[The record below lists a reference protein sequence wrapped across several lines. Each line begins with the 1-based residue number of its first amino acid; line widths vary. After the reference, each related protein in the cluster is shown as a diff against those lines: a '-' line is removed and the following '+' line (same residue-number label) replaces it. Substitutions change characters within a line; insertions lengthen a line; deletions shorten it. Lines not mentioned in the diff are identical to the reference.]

1 MQYNYILLNEGFYR
15 WLETNYLPVQSQILF
30 LKLVH
35 LFNLSGWSE
44 WLTVDNH
51 RMMSL
56 VQTEREESVIK
67 WRDKLLENNLLLY
80 VKGKKGTPNRYKL
93 NDELEFINEA
103 KNTGVE
109 SGGYC
114 GVKSGVQNGV
124 KNGVKSGVIY
134 KQNKTKQNKDIP
146 LTTFEGYRAREG
158 NADNGCIPET
168 ANNKRSGCAKRA
180 KRPKQSYG
188 EFGNVLLNAE
198 DLDKLKA
205 KLGTEASG
213 YIERLSGYMAST
225 GKRYKDH
232 YATILNWSRKDA
244 SSESQLKGAE
254 PGTHTPPADTKED
267 HPKLNKFGRPWC
279 TEFPE

>member
-56 VQTEREESVIK
+56 VQTKREESVIK

-80 VKGKKGTPNRYKL
+80 VKGKKGTPNKYKL
-93 NDELEFINEA
+93 NDELEFVSEA
-103 KNTGVE
+103 KNTGVQ

-114 GVKSGVQNGV
+114 GVKSGVQSGV
-124 KNGVKSGVIY
+124 QSGVIY
-134 KQNKTKQNKDIP
+134 KQNKTKQNKEIP
-146 LTTFEGYRAREG
+146 LTTFEGCGARAE
-158 NADNGCIPET
+158 NAIGDCISET
-168 ANNKRSGCAKRA
+168 ANSKRSGCAKRA
-180 KRPKQSYG
+180 KKAKQSYG
-188 EFGNVLLNAE
+188 EFGNVQLSAE
-198 DLDKLKA
+198 ELAKLKT
-205 KLGTEASG
+205 KLGGEADG
-213 YIERLSGYMAST
+213 YVERLSGYMAST

-232 YATILNWSRKDA
+232 YATILNWSRKDEGRGNRPK
-244 SSESQLKGAE
+244 SAE
-254 PGTHTPPADTKED
+254 ADTYHPAADVKEN

-279 TEFPE
+279 SEYPE

>member
-15 WLETNYLPVQSQILF
+15 WLETNHLPVQSQILF

-80 VKGKKGTPNRYKL
+80 VKGKKGTPNKYKL
-93 NDELEFINEA
+93 NDELEFVNEA
-103 KNTGVE
+103 KNSGVQ

-124 KNGVKSGVIY
+124 KTGVQSGVIY
-134 KQNKTKQNKDIP
+134 KQNKTKQNKK
-146 LTTFEGYRAREG
+146 E
-158 NADNGCIPET
+158 
-168 ANNKRSGCAKRA
+168 NKEINKE
-180 KRPKQSYG
+180 KFG
-188 EFGNVLLNAE
+188 EFGNVQLSAE
-198 DLDKLKA
+198 ELAKLKT
-205 KLGTEASG
+205 KLGGETDG

-232 YATILNWSRKDA
+232 YATILNWSRKD
-244 SSESQLKGAE
+244 EGRGNRPKGAE
-254 PGTHTPPADTKED
+254 ADTYRPAADAKEE

-279 TEFPE
+279 SEYPE